1 LIGGDFVDED
11 PGIGG
16 IWVRGVDGLE
26 VITND
31 IRDIIFMFKGD
42 DGIEDDGIIIE
53 VDGEILGGATESSVN
68 RFWDKRVI
76 EINRLD

>member
-1 LIGGDFVDED
+1 LDEGDDRWVIIMGDRSIGWVEV
-11 PGIGG
+11 
-16 IWVRGVDGLE
+16 IWVEGFNI
-26 VITND
+26 ITDN
-31 IRDIIFMFKGD
+31 FAKGD